1 MKMKLKNMISGIKYV
16 VTVPDK
22 DGNLE
27 EGEVISFESFDRSIL
42 NHSLGAWLN
51 YEDWKDIDCEI
62 EPRDLDNEIA
72 LMEKKLEILKGQ
84 RGK

>member
-1 MKMKLKNMISGIKYV
+1 MKLKDMISGIKYV

-27 EGEVISFESFDRSIL
+27 EGEVLTILYPDKSIL
-42 NHSLGAWLN
+42 NHNLGAWLN

-62 EPRDLDNEIA
+62 EPRDLENEIT

-84 RGK
+84 REK